1 MTSETLSKRRKTQL
15 HSDASK
21 PPALSQRS
29 GSSPPSAAS
38 LSTRKDYAS
47 GQTPPRVSPCLRT
60 ACSSDAPTPTVAQ
73 LAAYQPPRARYL
85 PPPRAC
91 RPGQPPWCS
100 SFLRAALGGR
110 RAAPVE
116 PRRGALRCSSLNAS
130 APLPHLSLPTNSPTS
145 RRDVDC
151 HTASGRGNV
160 TVRACLILYAQH
172 AASRRAFSADGE
184 RDGER
189 VARLLA
195 YASTDVQRNVGMP
208 RRRVAALRA
217 PRRRS

>member
-1 MTSETLSKRRKTQL
+1 MTSETCPNDGNTQL

-38 LSTRKDYAS
+38 LSTRKDYAK
-47 GQTPPRVSPCLRT
+47 GQMPPRVSPCLRT

-116 PRRGALRCSSLNAS
+116 PRRGALRCSSLNRS
-130 APLPHLSLPTNSPTS
+130 APLPHLSLPTNSPRSVIAQTRKGTGS
-145 RRDVDC
+145 NPISDFGGDPDEARSLGGKRGEVRPLRRKAKKNE
-151 HTASGRGNV
+151 TKPRQGGN
-160 TVRACLILYAQH
+160 
-172 AASRRAFSADGE
+172 AAPTG
-184 RDGER
+184 
-189 VARLLA
+189 
-195 YASTDVQRNVGMP
+195 
-208 RRRVAALRA
+208 
-217 PRRRS
+217 